1 MDKRVKEITAQ
12 YLDEARS
19 MFPDAED
26 VTAMASEVTST
37 DGTRFYVIH
46 VVVRV
51 SDDESEVDAS

>member
-1 MDKRVKEITAQ
+1 MDKRVKEITTQ

-26 VTAMASEVTST
+26 VTARASEVTST

-46 VVVRV
+46 VTVRAR
-51 SDDESEVDAS
+51 DDESEAGAS